1 MPADTQGTQD
11 PAVAKIAALVL
22 AAGPRLVVESRK
34 LATMFKQ
41 PLHAPGEKI
50 PDRRPMIVPLMVQ
63 IMTLRVDVEK
73 VAVQGVAQVSAR
85 DLTVRAL
92 RDTEQAIGKL
102 GASYAAADQTSAT
115 QLLDE
120 SVRLF
125 REAQVTSAKA
135 ATALNIK
142 WPLQ

>member
-1 MPADTQGTQD
+1 MPADTQSTQD
-11 PAVAKIAALVL
+11 PAVAKIAALLL
-22 AAGPRLVVESRK
+22 AAGPRLVAESRK
-34 LATMFKQ
+34 LATTFKQ

-50 PDRRPMIVPLMVQ
+50 PDRRPVIVPLMVQ
-63 IMTLRVDVEK
+63 IMTLRADVEK

-92 RDTEQAIGKL
+92 RETEQAIGKL
-102 GASYAAADQTSAT
+102 GASYTAADQASAT

-125 REAQVTSAKA
+125 REAQVTSANA
-135 ATALNIK
+135 ARALNIK

>member
-1 MPADTQGTQD
+1 MPADTPGTQD

-22 AAGPRLVVESRK
+22 AVGPRLVAESRK
-34 LATMFKQ
+34 LSTTFRE
-41 PLHAPGEKI
+41 PLRAPGEKI
-50 PDRRPMIVPLMVQ
+50 PDRRPVIVPLMVQ
-63 IMTLRVDVEK
+63 IMALRADVEK

-92 RDTEQAIGKL
+92 RETEEAIGKL
-102 GASYAAADQTSAT
+102 GASYTAVDQASAT
-115 QLLDE
+115 SLLDE